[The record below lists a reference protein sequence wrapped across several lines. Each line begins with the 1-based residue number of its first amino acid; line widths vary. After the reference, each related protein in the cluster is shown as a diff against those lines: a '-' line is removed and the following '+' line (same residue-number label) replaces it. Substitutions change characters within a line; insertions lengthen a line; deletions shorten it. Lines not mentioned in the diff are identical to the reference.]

1 MSSQDIRAQ
10 RDLRAQAGLRASLIG
25 LAANVML
32 AATKIMAGLLSGA
45 VSILAD
51 GVNNLSD
58 AGSVIVSMLSL
69 RMARKPQ
76 DADHPF
82 GHARIEY
89 IGALAIG
96 VIILYIGIDLMKRS
110 VIAIRA
116 PEMPAFSWL
125 LAGVTALGIPV
136 KSLMYRLYRKTAV
149 KHDFP
154 PLMAT
159 AQDSLNDV
167 IITSAVLAG
176 LLVSHFLGVILDG
189 WLGVLVSG
197 FVLFSGI
204 RMIKGTVN
212 DLIGGKPDR
221 ELGSRVLEILKGYPE
236 ILGLHDFVL
245 HNYGPGR
252 SMASVH
258 AEVSTDTPILEIHEV
273 IDLAEQEVLSKLD
286 LPLLIHM
293 DPVVP
298 DDAPGQ
304 GRKARIAKF
313 LSEMNPPLTLHDFRM
328 VPGKRVIKL
337 IFDVVVPV
345 DFSGEEALIKKV
357 EAFAKT
363 LDPRHQCVIRIDR
376 DYFPNEGQED
386 GE

>member
-1 MSSQDIRAQ
+1 MSGSDVKNQK
-10 RDLRAQAGLRASLIG
+10 DLRAQAGLRASLIG
-25 LAANVML
+25 LIANVGL
-32 AATKIMAGLLSGA
+32 AAAKIIAGMLSGA

-58 AGSVIVSMLSL
+58 AGSVVVSMLSL

-82 GHARIEY
+82 GHARMEY

-110 VIAIRA
+110 VLAVQT
-116 PEMPAFSWL
+116 PEMPRFSWL
-125 LAGVTALGIPV
+125 LASVTGLGIPV
-136 KSLMYRLYRKTAV
+136 KALMYRLYRKTAK

-159 AQDSLNDV
+159 AQDSQNDV
-167 IITSAVLAG
+167 IITSSVLAG
-176 LLVSHFLGVILDG
+176 LLLSHFLGVILDG

-204 RMIKGTVN
+204 RLIKGTVN

-221 ELGSRVLEILKGYPE
+221 ELGNRVLDILRGYPE

-258 AEVSTDTPILEIHEV
+258 AEVSADAPILVIHEV
-273 IDLAEQEVLSKLD
+273 IDQAEQEVLTKLD
-286 LPLLIHM
+286 LPLIIHM

-304 GRKARIAKF
+304 GRKARIAQY
-313 LSEMNPPLTLHDFRM
+313 LSEMNPPLSLHDFRM

-345 DFSGEEALIKKV
+345 DFEGEDELVKKV
-357 EAFAKT
+357 DAFAKS

-376 DYFPNEGQED
+376 DYFPETGQEV
-386 GE
+386 GT